1 MLKKSSIKRI
11 MLATLAL
18 FLLLIIYFFPTN
30 PQISE
35 SLSYIEKEEIPIFL
49 VDNMEYIARTTI
61 VKDSNNTIDLIKE
74 IIASLTINSAKSNY
88 IREGFKA
95 IIPENTQVLDLNL
108 ENNILTIN
116 FSKELLNITA
126 DNEEKMLEALIY
138 SLTEIEEIEKIKIL
152 VEGEKLASLPNSHKK
167 LPEYLD
173 KNYGI
178 NKIYNLDSIKDTS
191 KTTIYYLSKYN
202 DYYYYVPVTKVS
214 NENTEKAEIII
225 NELKTTPIYHTN
237 LISYLAASTNLTN
250 YEILEDSISLSF
262 DNHLLVGLDDEEIL
276 EEVKYAISLSIRDS
290 YGINDVIF
298 NFPE

>member
-30 PQISE
+30 PPISE

-61 VKDSNNTIDLIKE
+61 VKDSNNTMDLIKE

-138 SLTEIEEIEKIKIL
+138 SLTEIEEIEKIK
-152 VEGEKLASLPNSHKK
+152 
-167 LPEYLD
+167 
-173 KNYGI
+173 
-178 NKIYNLDSIKDTS
+178 
-191 KTTIYYLSKYN
+191 
-202 DYYYYVPVTKVS
+202 
-214 NENTEKAEIII
+214 
-225 NELKTTPIYHTN
+225 
-237 LISYLAASTNLTN
+237 
-250 YEILEDSISLSF
+250 
-262 DNHLLVGLDDEEIL
+262 
-276 EEVKYAISLSIRDS
+276 
-290 YGINDVIF
+290 
-298 NFPE
+298 